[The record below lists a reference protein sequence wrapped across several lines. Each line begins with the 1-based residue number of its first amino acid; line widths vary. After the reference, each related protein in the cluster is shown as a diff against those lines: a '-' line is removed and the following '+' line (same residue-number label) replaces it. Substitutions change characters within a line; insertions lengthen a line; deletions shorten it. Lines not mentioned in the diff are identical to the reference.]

1 MSESETHSKIDEA
14 LVKSLSQIL
23 IDSGVTPIL
32 WGDYLLTI
40 YGVPSIVGGLEFI
53 VPIEGLPGAIS
64 ALKKTE
70 KLCICSDPRTCP
82 VSREKDMPHIPSFH
96 MHLGEPASELY
107 VSLWPHSEILGF
119 VPEANS
125 PACMTIERHPTGL
138 YISASDK
145 SMLPGPRPGRGHGAL
160 SEGGGQVT
168 VPSSHTML
176 EAYIRLSA
184 AYLDE
189 SHGPFYLSMITY
201 MEEYVAADGLLDEKL
216 LSRPAQTF
224 WQGWQQSQLSM
235 WGLCR
240 RFKTDLEAEGHF
252 HCEDSGVELLT

>member
-1 MSESETHSKIDEA
+1 MSEAVTCSKMDEA
-14 LVKSLSQIL
+14 LVKSLSQTL
-23 IDSGVTPIL
+23 IDSGVTPVL

-53 VPIEGLPGAIS
+53 VPKEGLPGAIS
-64 ALKKTE
+64 ALKKIE
-70 KLCICSDPRTCP
+70 KLRMCSDIRACP
-82 VSREKDMPHIPSFH
+82 VSRERAMPHIPSFH
-96 MHLGEPASELY
+96 MHLGAPASELY

-119 VPEANS
+119 IPEPKI
-125 PACMTIERHPTGL
+125 PARTAIEKHPTRL

-145 SMLPGPRPGRGHGAL
+145 SMLPGPRLGRGRGAL

-184 AYLDE
+184 AHLDN
-189 SHGPFYLSMITY
+189 SHGAFYLSMITY
-201 MEEYVAADGLLDEKL
+201 MDEYVAADGLLDEKL
-216 LSRPAQTF
+216 LSEPAQTF

-240 RFKTDLEAEGHF
+240 RFKSDLEAERHV
-252 HCEDSGVELLT
+252 HSVDSGVELLN